1 MWKLFLLV
9 GALLYLTVIVS
20 KNIVHVYNVSSL
32 LVSVVW
38 HMGSSQ
44 FTYALTHLQL

>member
-9 GALLYLTVIVS
+9 GALLHLTVIVS
-20 KNIVHVYNVSSL
+20 KNIVHVYN

-44 FTYALTHLQL
+44 FIYALTHLQL